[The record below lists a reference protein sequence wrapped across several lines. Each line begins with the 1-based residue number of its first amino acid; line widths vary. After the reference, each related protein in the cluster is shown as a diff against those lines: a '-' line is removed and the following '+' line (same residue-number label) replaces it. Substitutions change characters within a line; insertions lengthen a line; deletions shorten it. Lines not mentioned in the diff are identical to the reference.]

1 MTKTRLLRMSDLL
14 DILLENCD
22 ERYFSMNIIN
32 KLERKFGKYAI
43 HNLIY
48 YVIGIYILGWLIQ
61 VFNRDIYT
69 NYLSL
74 NAEAILHGQVWRI
87 VTFLLN
93 PPSTGIIFM
102 IFALYLYY
110 FIGTSIERTW
120 GAFRFN
126 LYFFTGVILHVIAAI
141 IIYLIFGVN
150 YDLGT
155 YYLNMSLFLAFAALY
170 PNMQL
175 LLFFIIPIKI
185 KWLGILDAVLFGA
198 TIVFGFLGTLLP
210 AASQISMYYALAK
223 VGIMAT
229 PVNAVAALVSLLNFL
244 VFFFATR
251 NYKSIS
257 PKEFQRKKR
266 YRKQAQTHTQG
277 PRHRCAECGRTEEDD
292 DRLVFRYCS
301 KCNGNYEYCQD
312 HLFTHKHR

>member
-1 MTKTRLLRMSDLL
+1 MSDLL